1 MELFDRVK
9 IGAVVMILTFL
20 FSPGLILTLPPKKMS
35 QSGLLGM
42 GVLNSRETHI
52 LSMFVHSV
60 VIAGLLMILLSFA
73 PYLKDICGPSS
84 VEVVE
89 EIVEEVEEVTKDN

>member
-1 MELFDRVK
+1 MKVDEKQTK
-9 IGAVVMILTFL
+9 IQTH
-20 FSPGLILTLPPKKMS
+20 GLNPSEPSSDQPK
-35 QSGLLGM
+35 
-42 GVLNSRETHI
+42 
-52 LSMFVHSV
+52 V